1 VKTITENETKL
12 SKYLFDDSKAVSMG
26 SDKITI
32 GDPSAPDF
40 YIGDLT
46 SSTATLTENV
56 TDAPSD
62 WSGNRYT
69 YDPAADP
76 KWVANPDWE
85 DPEAE

>member
-1 VKTITENETKL
+1 MKTITENATKL

>member
-1 VKTITENETKL
+1 MKTITENATKL

-32 GDPSAPDF
+32 GDPSDPDF
-40 YIGDLT
+40 YIGDLN
-46 SSTATLTENV
+46 SGNATLTENV

-62 WSGNRYT
+62 WMGCKYT
-69 YDPAADP
+69 YDPGADP

-85 DPEAE
+85 DPEA